1 MGDREEVERV
11 GEMMDMDVPRVQNGR
26 SGLGNT
32 GVPSGT
38 AGSGPVL
45 SATEMESKKSSVLD
59 PSGPVLATVSDDD
72 RLEGC
77 QAGPVILRTDPSGS
91 RSAVVCPKA
100 RLSHFSPFAISPV
113 RSIEGPVA
121 G

>member
-91 RSAVVCPKA
+91 KSAVVCPKA